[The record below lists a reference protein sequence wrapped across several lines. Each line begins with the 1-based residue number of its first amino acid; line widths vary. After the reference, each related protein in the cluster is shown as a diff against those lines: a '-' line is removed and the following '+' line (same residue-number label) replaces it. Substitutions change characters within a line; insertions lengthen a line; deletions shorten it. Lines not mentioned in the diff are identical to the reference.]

1 MENASKAL
9 IIAGA
14 ILISI
19 LLISVGILIFNS
31 TRGFTDNASAT
42 DDAMELAAAL
52 ENAKIVLGTMDIE
65 NDKTFNDYIYNKY
78 AKEEKYSGNS
88 VTRSKECK
96 ITATQVRELCVLVIE
111 RNKQLT
117 GGENDKS
124 ETYVSSRYENC
135 QVYYRDGKYHFE
147 LDNNALYTVT
157 LEQRWD
163 GLNKIEGAYSV
174 QIKIAE

>member
-31 TRGFTDNASAT
+31 TRGFTDNASET

-65 NDKTFNDYIYNKY
+65 NDNTFNNYIYNKY
-78 AKEEKYSGNS
+78 GSIEKYSNS
-88 VTRSKECK
+88 KITRSKECK
-96 ITATQVRELCVLVIE
+96 ITATQVRELCVLVTE
-111 RNKQLT
+111 RNKQIT
-117 GGENDKS
+117 GGEEDKYRT
-124 ETYVSSRYENC
+124 ETYISGQKESGCE
-135 QVYYRDGKYHFE
+135 VYYRGGQYHFN
-147 LDNNALYTVT
+147 LDSNALYEVT

-163 GLNKIEGAYSV
+163 NRNSTRSIFSTN
-174 QIKIAE
+174 